1 MVTISFILTSSND
14 TNKLEITLNSIL
26 KQNGKDYE
34 IIIVDDKTK
43 DDTLEYISKF
53 FQEHSDIIKVI
64 SSWREI
70 ETANAWNLALS
81 NAKGTYVLFL
91 QPGYKLINNFMESII
106 QEINNNDEP
115 DLIEFMVQYSNVYH
129 HVSSRRLKNNN
140 LYHPLLNREVFALI
154 HHSLFNKLFKRKI
167 ITSHKITFR
176 RSNRFDL
183 LFIYKILPWI
193 ETLYT
198 STKILLDIEIEPLL
212 NFNSFDFLKQWVHIY
227 NYYKQI
233 NLARELTE
241 ELEYAFVRFHYYT
254 FLKIIAPTGNK
265 VLVKKA
271 VKEVTNKV
279 TKRFPHWEKNQYLN
293 LVPDDLFNRDV
304 AKNWKKYL
312 KNFI

>member
-14 TNKLEITLNSIL
+14 NNKLEVTLNSIL
-26 KQNGKDYE
+26 KQKGKDYE

-43 DDTLEYISKF
+43 DDTLEYSTKF
-53 FQEHSDIIKVI
+53 FQEHSDTIKVI
-64 SSWREI
+64 SSWKEI

-81 NAKGTYVLFL
+81 NAKGSYVLFL
-91 QPGYKLINNFMESII
+91 QPGYKLINNFMENII

-129 HVSSRRLKNNN
+129 HISSRRLKNNN

-176 RSNRFDL
+176 CSNRFDL

-198 STKILLDIEIEPLL
+198 STKILVDIEIEPFL

-233 NLARELTE
+233 NLARELIE

-254 FLKIIAPTGNK
+254 FLKVIAPTGNK

-271 VKEVTNKV
+271 IQEVTNKV

-293 LVPDDLFNRDV
+293 LVPEDLFNKDV
-304 AKNWKKYL
+304 AKDWKKYL
-312 KNFI
+312 KNFV